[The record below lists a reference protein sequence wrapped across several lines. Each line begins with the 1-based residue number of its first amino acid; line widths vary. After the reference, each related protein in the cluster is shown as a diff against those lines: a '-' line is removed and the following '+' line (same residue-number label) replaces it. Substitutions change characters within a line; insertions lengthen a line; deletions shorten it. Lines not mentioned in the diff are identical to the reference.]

1 MSFRLAAVQPRSHTG
16 AAEARNV
23 DDALRWMERAHAEHA
38 DLVLFPEGY
47 PGPTNPDNDF
57 DALRPLAA
65 KAAELG
71 LHVVAGSIEPAG
83 LDRHHVVLHLID
95 DRGVVADPYRRTT
108 PSGPYIYRDID
119 PWGFDYVASSRE
131 PAVFDTRLGPI
142 GLLVCS
148 EVYVPE
154 LARSLALKGAE
165 TILFPA
171 GGAINELLPTWRTM
185 VWARAIEN
193 LVHTAAVQN
202 LYAPDEEGVGIVA
215 APEEVLAQSGAEGLL
230 LADLDSDRLAFLRA
244 RDERIEF
251 PKPYRTIPG
260 LQRWRRP
267 ELYGA
272 LTRSGAPSTEV
283 R

>member
-1 MSFRLAAVQPRSHTG
+1 MSFRLAAVQPRAHTG
-16 AAEARNV
+16 AEEARNV
-23 DDALRWMERAHAEHA
+23 DDALRWMDRAHAAQA

-57 DALRPLAA
+57 EALGRLSA
-65 KAAELG
+65 KAAELR
-71 LHVVAGSIEPAG
+71 LHVVAGAIEPA
-83 LDRHHVVLHLID
+83 DAQRHHVVLHLID
-95 DRGVVADPYRRTT
+95 DRGVVAPPYRRTT
-108 PSGPYIYRDID
+108 PTGPYIYRDID
-119 PWGFDYVASSRE
+119 AWGFDYAASSHE

-202 LYAPDEEGVGIVA
+202 LYAADEEGVGIVA
-215 APEEVLAQSGAEGLL
+215 APEQVLAQSGDEGMLI
-230 LADLDSDRLAFLRA
+230 ADLDRDRLSFLRS

-260 LQRWRRP
+260 VLRWRRP
-267 ELYGA
+267 ELYHELGRPEPNQE
-272 LTRSGAPSTEV
+272 TR
-283 R
+283 

>member
-1 MSFRLAAVQPRSHTG
+1 MSFRLAAVQPRSHFG
-16 AAEARNV
+16 PEEARNV
-23 DDALRWMERAHAEHA
+23 GEALAWMEQAHAVGA

-57 DALRPLAA
+57 AALGPLSA

-71 LHVVAGSIEPAG
+71 LHVVAGAIEPAG
-83 LDRHHVVLHLID
+83 EGLHHVVLHLID
-95 DRGVVADPYRRTT
+95 DRGVVAPPYRRTS
-108 PSGPYIYRDID
+108 PLGPYIYRDID
-119 PWGFDYVASSRE
+119 AWGFDYAAS
-131 PAVFDTRLGPI
+131 PAPPPVYDTKLGPI

-148 EVYVPE
+148 EVYIPE
-154 LARSLALKGAE
+154 LARSLTLRGAE

-202 LYAPDEEGVGIVA
+202 LYHDEEDGVGMIA
-215 APEEVLAQSGAEGLL
+215 APERVLAQSPAPGLL
-230 LADLDSDRLAFLRA
+230 IADLDSERLAFLRSKE
-244 RDERIEF
+244 ERIEF

-260 LQRWRRP
+260 VLRWRRP
-267 ELYGA
+267 ELYDTLRQEA
-272 LTRSGAPSTEV
+272 V
-283 R
+283 RP